1 MFDYN
6 DDLETGANK
15 KKNNET
21 HQSNISVMNMES
33 KENSFTRPSVVIN
46 QQPENQH
53 DFSRE
58 RIVPRELLYIDALN
72 ETKIKDN
79 RKQSNKIIIFGDS
92 IPHGI
97 EVSEF
102 NYYLKS
108 GEAKFK
114 CITRVSAHEM
124 KFYVQLT
131 LEINDFKV
139 ALLHAGISDILK
151 NRSSLDI
158 GKLILDIKM
167 IIDKC
172 KYFGLQTFIILGLIF
187 NRKVERS
194 ILE

>member
-1 MFDYN
+1 MQI
-6 DDLETGANK
+6 

-46 QQPENQH
+46 QHPENQH

-79 RKQSNKIIIFGDS
+79 RKQSNKIIFGDS

-124 KFYVQLT
+124 KFYVEPT

-139 ALLHAGISDILK
+139 ALLHVGINDILK

-172 KYFGLQTFIILGLIF
+172 KSFGLQKFIILGLNF

>member
-1 MFDYN
+1 
-6 DDLETGANK
+6 
-15 KKNNET
+15 
-21 HQSNISVMNMES
+21 MNMES

-46 QQPENQH
+46 QHPENQH

-79 RKQSNKIIIFGDS
+79 RKQSNKIIFGDS

-114 CITRVSAHEM
+114 CITRVSVHEM
-124 KFYVQLT
+124 KFYVQPT
-131 LEINDFKV
+131 LEINYFKV
-139 ALLHAGISDILK
+139 ALLHAGINDILK

-172 KYFGLQTFIILGLIF
+172 KSFGLQTFIILGLIF